1 MTGDT
6 RRETRDLGHETQ
18 DIPDRRHEGHDA
30 RDTQTWEYIEIRA
43 RCDVQN
49 RKYEIGECEIQITR

>member
-18 DIPDRRHEGHDA
+18 DTGQETRGTRRTGHADVGIHRNTHEM
-30 RDTQTWEYIEIRA
+30 RRA
-43 RCDVQN
+43 
-49 RKYEIGECEIQITR
+49 K